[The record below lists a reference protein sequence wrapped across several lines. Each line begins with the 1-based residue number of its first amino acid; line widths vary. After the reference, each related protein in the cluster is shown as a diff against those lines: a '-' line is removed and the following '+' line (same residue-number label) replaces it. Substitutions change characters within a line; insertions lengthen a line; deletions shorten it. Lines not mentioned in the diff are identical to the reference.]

1 MAEHQHLVVMGVAGC
16 GKTTVAQLLAER
28 LGWTVA
34 EADEFHPTTNIAKMA
49 SGDSFFLEGKK
60 PKEVMFLYQAAY
72 AVDAKLQIVA
82 VEVDE
87 VYMTAGTRV
96 KRVS

>member
-1 MAEHQHLVVMGVAGC
+1 MTSSKPVSRRRQ
-16 GKTTVAQLLAER
+16 
-28 LGWTVA
+28 W
-34 EADEFHPTTNIAKMA
+34 ADKISKMA
-49 SGDSFFLEGKK
+49 IGDSFFLDGKK
-60 PKEVMFLYQAAY
+60 PKDVMFLYQAAY

-96 KRVS
+96 KRGS

>member
-1 MAEHQHLVVMGVAGC
+1 MTSSKPVSRRRQ
-16 GKTTVAQLLAER
+16 
-28 LGWTVA
+28 W
-34 EADEFHPTTNIAKMA
+34 ADKIAKMA
-49 SGDSFFLEGKK
+49 IGDSFFLDGKK
-60 PKEVMFLYQAAY
+60 PKDVMFLYQAAY

-82 VEVDE
+82 VEVDA